1 MEDPASIGI
10 IICDKFK
17 LPVKPMKGITVVPIS
32 ANLES
37 TCLHVERRQHAAC
50 YECLGRGKFPVK
62 EINDDE
68 EAGNEQGQRED
79 YSNLGVK
86 EVVHPSMPFQCE
98 DCWMYHL

>member
-1 MEDPASIGI
+1 MSKDGS
-10 IICDKFK
+10 
-17 LPVKPMKGITVVPIS
+17 M
-32 ANLES
+32 
-37 TCLHVERRQHAAC
+37 QHATNAW
-50 YECLGRGKFPVK
+50 EEGSFVK